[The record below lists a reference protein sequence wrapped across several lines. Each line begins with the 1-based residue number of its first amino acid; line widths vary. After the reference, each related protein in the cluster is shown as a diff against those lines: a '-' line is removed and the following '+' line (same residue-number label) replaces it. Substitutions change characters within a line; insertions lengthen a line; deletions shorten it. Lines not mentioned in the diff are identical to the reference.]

1 MKLYYLTE
9 ILAAV
14 ADGALLVYLE
24 NRFFQKKDSRLFSYC
39 AVLAAIT
46 AGLYLL
52 SWFPSLFP
60 LRAVYVMGA
69 AIVLSKLFY
78 EAPWQ
83 IAMLIGAIFAA
94 LRMGA
99 KGFVGLFLDFFVSDV
114 STLMQV
120 GIVRTALIAFTV
132 LVKIP
137 MVILLCCL
145 FGRREARERQHGR
158 LVILATQLACVAISC
173 IVVGDAIQKKFSEY
187 IILFMMLLVVVN
199 VAVIFYAEMVHAIER
214 ERTRALLAEQQ
225 YQLETEYYRKLQESR
240 EETKALWHDIKK
252 YILAMQALAESGKS
266 EEARDIVRQANEA
279 FNRVQ
284 KIAVFGNPVVDAV
297 LSRYLQL
304 AKENT
309 IKVQMEVSIPEDLHY
324 SPLDLTVIMGN
335 TLDNAIDACLEL
347 PEEQRKIDIF
357 LRKQNAML
365 FYKLE
370 NPCKEPAE
378 RKKNEGYHGYGLR
391 NVQKTVRKCQGYF
404 ECKKKNGI
412 FTVMVRVNCDE

>member
-9 ILAAV
+9 VLAAV

-83 IAMLIGAIFAA
+83 IAMLTGAIFAA

-158 LVILATQLACVAISC
+158 LLILAIQLACVAISC

-187 IILFMMLLVVVN
+187 IILFIMLLVVVN

-284 KIAVFGNPVVDAV
+284 KISVFGNPVVDAV

-309 IKVQMEVSIPEDLHY
+309 IKVQMEVSIPADLHY

-335 TLDNAIDACLEL
+335 TLDNAIEACLEL
-347 PEEQRKIDIF
+347 PKEQRKIDIS

-370 NPCKEPAE
+370 NPCKEPAK

-391 NVQKTVRKCQGYF
+391 NVQKIVRKCQGYF